1 MGIFD
6 KFKKKNEVVEQKED
20 QVINEEDNKGNYSLV
35 EMNNYMLSDV
45 RKESLSNN
53 TYSLSLSKLSEIS
66 PITVST
72 ANNIKTIME
81 QNPKTS
87 GNLYRITNLGKND
100 SLKAMRDGKTF
111 WGSIKKSDGSS
122 TMAKLKEVN
131 PNNVMALDPTV
142 MMMSVALAGI
152 EQELGEI
159 KELSK
164 QIFSFLEHEKES
176 EIESDLEIL
185 NRSISDFRFNLEDE
199 KYLINNHKQ
208 VMDIKRTANKNM
220 LFYKKEIKDDLSK
233 DKLFTTNNS
242 MNSIIEDIQKKFRYY
257 RLSLYIY
264 SFSTFMEI
272 LLLGNYKND
281 YLLSKKNELDELDNE
296 YSEVFNNA
304 LEYVKKNANK
314 SLEGNVLSGLGS
326 AGKAIG
332 NLAEKVKIKNV
343 DNWLNEKGDN
353 LKQSGQNIKDD
364 FATKFDDMKE
374 SNSRPFINQIE
385 KVDCIY
391 NKTKEIYFDKENIYL
406 EMKKN
411 IARLR
416 YLELR
421 NQFLF

>member
-20 QVINEEDNKGNYSLV
+20 QVINEEDNKENYSLV

-53 TYSLSLSKLSEIS
+53 KYSLSLSKLSEIS

-131 PNNVMALDPTV
+131 PNNVMVLDPTV

-152 EQELGEI
+152 EQELEEI

-281 YLLSKKNELDELDNE
+281 YLLSKKEELDELDNE

-353 LKQSGQNIKDD
+353 LKQSGQNIKDE
-364 FATKFDDMKE
+364 FATKFDDMRE

-391 NKTKEIYFDKENIYL
+391 NNTKEIYFDKENIYL
-406 EMKKN
+406 EMK
-411 IARLR
+411 
-416 YLELR
+416 
-421 NQFLF
+421 

>member
-20 QVINEEDNKGNYSLV
+20 QVINEEDNKENYSLV

-131 PNNVMALDPTV
+131 PNNVMVLDPTV

-152 EQELGEI
+152 EQELEEI

-281 YLLSKKNELDELDNE
+281 YLLSKKEELDELDNE

-353 LKQSGQNIKDD
+353 LKQSGQNIKDE
-364 FATKFDDMKE
+364 FATKFDDMRE

-391 NKTKEIYFDKENIYL
+391 NNTKEIYFDKENIYL
-406 EMKKN
+406 EMK
-411 IARLR
+411 
-416 YLELR
+416 
-421 NQFLF
+421 

>member
-20 QVINEEDNKGNYSLV
+20 QVINREDNKGNYSLV

-272 LLLGNYKND
+272 LLLGNYKKD
-281 YLLSKKNELDELDNE
+281 YLLSKKKELDELDNE

-314 SLEGNVLSGLGS
+314 SLEGNVLSELGS

-332 NLAEKVKIKNV
+332 NLAEKIKIKNV

-364 FATKFDDMKE
+364 FATKFDDIKE

-406 EMKKN
+406 EMK
-411 IARLR
+411 
-416 YLELR
+416 
-421 NQFLF
+421 

>member
-6 KFKKKNEVVEQKED
+6 KFKKKNEIVEQKENKI
-20 QVINEEDNKGNYSLV
+20 INEEDNKENYSLV

-45 RKESLSNN
+45 RKEALSNN

-81 QNPKTS
+81 QNPKIS
-87 GNLYRITNLGKND
+87 GQLYRITNLGKND

-131 PNNVMALDPTV
+131 SNKIMALDPTV

-164 QIFSFLEHEKES
+164 KIFSFLEHEKES

-281 YLLSKKNELDELDNE
+281 YLLNKKKELDELDNE
-296 YSEVFNNA
+296 YSDVFNNA
-304 LEYVKKNANK
+304 LDYVKKNANK

-374 SNSRPFINQIE
+374 SNSKPFINQIE

-406 EMKKN
+406 EMK
-411 IARLR
+411 
-416 YLELR
+416 
-421 NQFLF
+421 

>member
-1 MGIFD
+1 MSIFD
-6 KFKKKNEVVEQKED
+6 KFKKKNEIVKQEENQIIV
-20 QVINEEDNKGNYSLV
+20 NEECNKENFNLI
-35 EMNNYMLSDV
+35 EMSNYMLSDV
-45 RKESLSNN
+45 RKETLSNN
-53 TYSLSLSKLSEIS
+53 TYSLSLSKLSKIS

-72 ANNIKTIME
+72 TNNIKTIME

-87 GNLYRITNLGKND
+87 GNLYRITNLEKND

-159 KELSK
+159 KELSEK
-164 QIFSFLEHEKES
+164 IYSFLEHEKES

-185 NRSISDFRFNLEDE
+185 NRSINDFRFNLEDE

-208 VMDIKRTANKNM
+208 VMNIKRTANKNM
-220 LFYKKEIKDDLSK
+220 LFYKKEINDDLSK
-233 DKLFTTNNS
+233 DKLFTTYNS
-242 MNSIIEDIQKKFRYY
+242 MNSIIEDIQKKFEYY

-272 LLLGNYKND
+272 LLLGNYRSD
-281 YLLSKKNELDELDNE
+281 YLLNKKNELDELDNE
-296 YSEVFNNA
+296 YSETFNNA
-304 LEYVKKNANK
+304 LKYIKKNANK

-326 AGKAIG
+326 VGKAIG

-343 DNWLNEKGDN
+343 NNWLNEKGDN
-353 LKQSGQNIKDD
+353 LKQSGQKIKND

-374 SNSRPFINQIE
+374 SKSRSFINQIE
-385 KVDCIY
+385 KVNCIY

-406 EMKKN
+406 EMK
-411 IARLR
+411 
-416 YLELR
+416 
-421 NQFLF
+421 

>member
-6 KFKKKNEVVEQKED
+6 KFKKKNEIVEQKEN
-20 QVINEEDNKGNYSLV
+20 QVINVEENKENYSLV

-45 RKESLSNN
+45 RKETLNNN

-72 ANNIKTIME
+72 ANNIKTIIE

-87 GNLYRITNLGKND
+87 GNLYRITNLEKND
-100 SLKAMRDGKTF
+100 SLKTMRDGKTF
-111 WGSIKKSDGSS
+111 WGAIKKEDGSS
-122 TMAKLKEVN
+122 TMAKLKEVKS
-131 PNNVMALDPTV
+131 NNAITLDPTI
-142 MMMSVALAGI
+142 MMMSVALVSI

-164 QIFSFLEHEKES
+164 KIYSFLEHEKES

-185 NRSISDFRFNLEDE
+185 NRSIGDFRFNLEDE

-208 VMDIKRTANKNM
+208 VMDIKRTSNKNM
-220 LFYKKEIKDDLSK
+220 LFYKKEIKDYLSK
-233 DKLFTTNNS
+233 EKLFTTNNS
-242 MNSIIEDIQKKFRYY
+242 LNSIILDIQKKFRYY

-272 LLLGNYKND
+272 LLLGNYKTD
-281 YLLSKKNELDELDNE
+281 YLLNKKNELDELDNE
-296 YSEVFNNA
+296 YLEVFNKA

-314 SLEGNVLSGLGS
+314 SLEGNVLTGLGS

-353 LKQSGQNIKDD
+353 LKQSGQNIKND
-364 FATKFDDMKE
+364 FITKFEEMKE
-374 SNSRPFINQIE
+374 SNSKPFINQIE
-385 KVDCIY
+385 KFDSIY

-406 EMKKN
+406 E
-411 IARLR
+411 LS
-416 YLELR
+416 
-421 NQFLF
+421 

>member
-20 QVINEEDNKGNYSLV
+20 QVINDEDSKENYSLV
-35 EMNNYMLSDV
+35 KMNNYMLSDV

-152 EQELGEI
+152 EQELEEI

-242 MNSIIEDIQKKFRYY
+242 MNSIIGDIQKKFRYY

-272 LLLGNYKND
+272 LLLGNYTND
-281 YLLSKKNELDELDNE
+281 YLLSKKEELDELDNE

-353 LKQSGQNIKDD
+353 LKQSGQNIKDE
-364 FATKFDDMKE
+364 FATKFDDMRE

-391 NKTKEIYFDKENIYL
+391 NNTKEIYFDKENIYL
-406 EMKKN
+406 EMK
-411 IARLR
+411 
-416 YLELR
+416 
-421 NQFLF
+421 

>member
-1 MGIFD
+1 MGILD
-6 KFKKKNEVVEQKED
+6 KFKKKNEIQL
-20 QVINEEDNKGNYSLV
+20 NEENNKEKYSLV

-45 RKESLSNN
+45 RRESLSNN

-66 PITVST
+66 PITVPT

-87 GNLYRITNLGKND
+87 GKLYRITNLGKND

-122 TMAKLKEVN
+122 TMAQLKEVN
-131 PNNVMALDPTV
+131 SNNVMALDPTV

-164 QIFSFLEHEKES
+164 KIYSFLEHEKES

-199 KYLINNHKQ
+199 RYLINNHKQ

-220 LFYKKEIKDDLSK
+220 LFYKKEIKDNLSK

-242 MNSIIEDIQKKFRYY
+242 MNSIVEDIQKKFRYY

-296 YSEVFNNA
+296 YSEIFNHA

-332 NLAEKVKIKNV
+332 NLAEKAKIKNV

-364 FATKFDDMKE
+364 FTTKFDDMKE
-374 SNSRPFINQIE
+374 SNSKAFINQIE
-385 KVDCIY
+385 KIDCIY

-406 EMKKN
+406 EMK
-411 IARLR
+411 I
-416 YLELR
+416 
-421 NQFLF
+421 

>member
-20 QVINEEDNKGNYSLV
+20 QVINEEDNKGNNSLV
-35 EMNNYMLSDV
+35 EMNNYMISDV

-281 YLLSKKNELDELDNE
+281 YLLSKKEELDELDNE

-353 LKQSGQNIKDD
+353 LKQSGQNIKDE
-364 FATKFDDMKE
+364 FATKFDDMRE

-391 NKTKEIYFDKENIYL
+391 NNTKEIYFDKENIYL
-406 EMKKN
+406 EMK
-411 IARLR
+411 
-416 YLELR
+416 
-421 NQFLF
+421 

>member
-233 DKLFTTNNS
+233 DKLFTTNNI

-281 YLLSKKNELDELDNE
+281 YLLSKKEELDELDNE

-353 LKQSGQNIKDD
+353 LKQSGQNIKDE
-364 FATKFDDMKE
+364 FATKFDDIKE

-406 EMKKN
+406 EMK
-411 IARLR
+411 
-416 YLELR
+416 
-421 NQFLF
+421 

>member
-1 MGIFD
+1 MSIFD
-6 KFKKKNEVVEQKED
+6 KFKKKNEIVKQEENQIIV
-20 QVINEEDNKGNYSLV
+20 NEECNKENFNLI
-35 EMNNYMLSDV
+35 EMSNYMLSDV
-45 RKESLSNN
+45 RKETLSNN
-53 TYSLSLSKLSEIS
+53 TYSLSLSKLSKIS

-72 ANNIKTIME
+72 TNNIKTIME

-87 GNLYRITNLGKND
+87 GNLYRITNLEKND

-159 KELSK
+159 KELSEK
-164 QIFSFLEHEKES
+164 IYSFLEHEKES

-185 NRSISDFRFNLEDE
+185 NRSINDFRFNLEDE

-220 LFYKKEIKDDLSK
+220 LFYKKEINDDLSK
-233 DKLFTTNNS
+233 DKLFTTYNS
-242 MNSIIEDIQKKFRYY
+242 MNSIIEDIQKKFEYY

-272 LLLGNYKND
+272 LLLGNYRSD
-281 YLLSKKNELDELDNE
+281 YLLNKKNELDELDNE
-296 YSEVFNNA
+296 YSETFNNA
-304 LEYVKKNANK
+304 LKYIKKNANK

-343 DNWLNEKGDN
+343 NNWLNEKGDN
-353 LKQSGQNIKDD
+353 LKQSGQNIKND

-374 SNSRPFINQIE
+374 SKSRSFINQIE
-385 KVDCIY
+385 KVDRIY

-406 EMKKN
+406 EMK
-411 IARLR
+411 
-416 YLELR
+416 
-421 NQFLF
+421 

>member
-6 KFKKKNEVVEQKED
+6 KFKKKNEVVEQKEG

-131 PNNVMALDPTV
+131 SNNVMVLDPTV

-281 YLLSKKNELDELDNE
+281 YLLSKKEELDELDNE

-353 LKQSGQNIKDD
+353 LKQSGQNIKDE
-364 FATKFDDMKE
+364 FATKFDDMRE

-406 EMKKN
+406 EMK
-411 IARLR
+411 
-416 YLELR
+416 
-421 NQFLF
+421 

>member
-20 QVINEEDNKGNYSLV
+20 QVINDEDSKENYSLV
-35 EMNNYMLSDV
+35 KMNNYMLSDV

-152 EQELGEI
+152 EQELEEI

-242 MNSIIEDIQKKFRYY
+242 MNSIIGDIQKKFRYY

-281 YLLSKKNELDELDNE
+281 YLLSKKEELDELDNE

-353 LKQSGQNIKDD
+353 LKQSGQNIKDE
-364 FATKFDDMKE
+364 FATKFDDMRE

-391 NKTKEIYFDKENIYL
+391 NNTKEIYFDKENIYL
-406 EMKKN
+406 EMK
-411 IARLR
+411 
-416 YLELR
+416 
-421 NQFLF
+421 

>member
-1 MGIFD
+1 MGIID
-6 KFKKKNEVVEQKED
+6 KLKKKKEAVEQKEN
-20 QVINEEDNKGNYSLV
+20 QIINEEDNKDNYSLV

-45 RKESLSNN
+45 RKEALSNN
-53 TYSLSLSKLSEIS
+53 TYILSLSRLSEIS

-72 ANNIKTIME
+72 ANNIKTIIE
-81 QNPKTS
+81 QNSKTS

-122 TMAKLKEVN
+122 TMAKLKEVKS
-131 PNNVMALDPTV
+131 NNVMALDPTV

-164 QIFSFLEHEKES
+164 KILSFLEHEKES

-185 NRSISDFRFNLEDE
+185 NRSISDFRYNIEDE

-220 LFYKKEIKDDLSK
+220 LFYTKEIKDDLSK
-233 DKLFTTNNS
+233 DKLFTTNSS
-242 MNSIIEDIQKKFRYY
+242 MSSIIEDIQEKFRYY

-272 LLLGNYKND
+272 LLLGNYNND
-281 YLLSKKNELDELDNE
+281 YLLNKKKELDELDNE

-314 SLEGNVLSGLGS
+314 SLEGNVLSGLGN
-326 AGKAIG
+326 AGKTIG

-385 KVDCIY
+385 KVDCI
-391 NKTKEIYFDKENIYL
+391 NTKTKEIYFDKENIYL
-406 EMKKN
+406 EMK
-411 IARLR
+411 
-416 YLELR
+416 
-421 NQFLF
+421 

>member
-53 TYSLSLSKLSEIS
+53 IYSLSLSKLSEIS

-81 QNPKTS
+81 QNSKTS
-87 GNLYRITNLGKND
+87 CNLYRITNLGKND
-100 SLKAMRDGKTF
+100 FLKAMRDGKTF

-131 PNNVMALDPTV
+131 SNNVMALDPTV

-185 NRSISDFRFNLEDE
+185 NRSISDFRFNFEDE

-220 LFYKKEIKDDLSK
+220 LF
-233 DKLFTTNNS
+233 
-242 MNSIIEDIQKKFRYY
+242 
-257 RLSLYIY
+257 
-264 SFSTFMEI
+264 
-272 LLLGNYKND
+272 
-281 YLLSKKNELDELDNE
+281 
-296 YSEVFNNA
+296 
-304 LEYVKKNANK
+304 
-314 SLEGNVLSGLGS
+314 
-326 AGKAIG
+326 
-332 NLAEKVKIKNV
+332 
-343 DNWLNEKGDN
+343 
-353 LKQSGQNIKDD
+353 
-364 FATKFDDMKE
+364 
-374 SNSRPFINQIE
+374 
-385 KVDCIY
+385 
-391 NKTKEIYFDKENIYL
+391 
-406 EMKKN
+406 
-411 IARLR
+411 
-416 YLELR
+416 
-421 NQFLF
+421 

>member
-20 QVINEEDNKGNYSLV
+20 QVINDEDSKGNYSLV

-81 QNPKTS
+81 QNPKAS

-111 WGSIKKSDGSS
+111 WGSIKRSDGSS

-159 KELSK
+159 KELNK

-406 EMKKN
+406 EMK
-411 IARLR
+411 
-416 YLELR
+416 
-421 NQFLF
+421 

>member
-6 KFKKKNEVVEQKED
+6 KFKKKNEVVEQKEN
-20 QVINEEDNKGNYSLV
+20 QVINEEDNKENYSLV

-53 TYSLSLSKLSEIS
+53 IYSLSLSKLSEIS

-87 GNLYRITNLGKND
+87 GNLYRITNLEKND

-152 EQELGEI
+152 EQELGKI

-281 YLLSKKNELDELDNE
+281 YLLSKKEELDELDNE

-364 FATKFDDMKE
+364 FATKFDDIKE

-406 EMKKN
+406 EMK
-411 IARLR
+411 
-416 YLELR
+416 
-421 NQFLF
+421 

>member
-1 MGIFD
+1 MGIID
-6 KFKKKNEVVEQKED
+6 KLKKKKEAVEQKEN
-20 QVINEEDNKGNYSLV
+20 QIINEEDNKDNYSLV

-45 RKESLSNN
+45 RKEALSNN
-53 TYSLSLSKLSEIS
+53 TYILSLSRLSEIS

-72 ANNIKTIME
+72 ANNIKTIIE
-81 QNPKTS
+81 QNSKTS

-100 SLKAMRDGKTF
+100 SLKALRDGKTF

-122 TMAKLKEVN
+122 TMAKLKEVKS
-131 PNNVMALDPTV
+131 NNVMALDPTV

-164 QIFSFLEHEKES
+164 KILSFLEHEKES

-185 NRSISDFRFNLEDE
+185 NRSISDFRYNIEDE

-233 DKLFTTNNS
+233 DKLFTTNSS

-272 LLLGNYKND
+272 LLLGNYNND
-281 YLLSKKNELDELDNE
+281 YLLNKKKELDELDYE

-314 SLEGNVLSGLGS
+314 SLEGNVLSGLGN
-326 AGKAIG
+326 AGKTIG

-343 DNWLNEKGDN
+343 DNWLNEKGDT

-385 KVDCIY
+385 KVNCIY

-406 EMKKN
+406 EMK
-411 IARLR
+411 
-416 YLELR
+416 
-421 NQFLF
+421 

>member
-1 MGIFD
+1 MSIFD
-6 KFKKKNEVVEQKED
+6 KFKKKNEIVKQEENQIIV
-20 QVINEEDNKGNYSLV
+20 NEECNKENFNLI

-45 RKESLSNN
+45 RKETLSNN
-53 TYSLSLSKLSEIS
+53 TYSLSLSKLSKIS

-72 ANNIKTIME
+72 TNNIKTIME

-87 GNLYRITNLGKND
+87 GNLYRITNLEKND

-159 KELSK
+159 KELSEK
-164 QIFSFLEHEKES
+164 IYSFLEHEKES

-185 NRSISDFRFNLEDE
+185 NRSINDFRFNLEDE

-220 LFYKKEIKDDLSK
+220 LFYKKEINDDLSK
-233 DKLFTTNNS
+233 DKLFTTYNS
-242 MNSIIEDIQKKFRYY
+242 MNSIIEDIQKKFEYY

-272 LLLGNYKND
+272 LLLGNYKSD
-281 YLLSKKNELDELDNE
+281 YLLNKKNEFDELDNE
-296 YSEVFNNA
+296 YSETFNNA
-304 LEYVKKNANK
+304 LKYVKKNANK

-343 DNWLNEKGDN
+343 NNWLNEKGDN
-353 LKQSGQNIKDD
+353 LKQSGQKIKND

-374 SNSRPFINQIE
+374 SKSRSFINQIE
-385 KVDCIY
+385 KVNCIY

-406 EMKKN
+406 EMK
-411 IARLR
+411 
-416 YLELR
+416 
-421 NQFLF
+421 

>member
-20 QVINEEDNKGNYSLV
+20 QVINDEDSKGNYSLV

-87 GNLYRITNLGKND
+87 GSLYRITNLGKKD

-159 KELSK
+159 KELNK

-281 YLLSKKNELDELDNE
+281 YLLSKKEELDELDNE

-364 FATKFDDMKE
+364 FATKFDDIKE

-406 EMKKN
+406 EMK
-411 IARLR
+411 
-416 YLELR
+416 
-421 NQFLF
+421 

>member
-6 KFKKKNEVVEQKED
+6 KFKKKNEVVEQKEN
-20 QVINEEDNKGNYSLV
+20 QVINEEDSKGNYSLV
-35 EMNNYMLSDV
+35 EMNNYMLSGV

-159 KELSK
+159 KELNK

-281 YLLSKKNELDELDNE
+281 YLLSKKKELDELDNE

-406 EMKKN
+406 EMK
-411 IARLR
+411 
-416 YLELR
+416 
-421 NQFLF
+421 

>member
-20 QVINEEDNKGNYSLV
+20 QVINGEDNKGNYSLV

-45 RKESLSNN
+45 RKESLGNN

-281 YLLSKKNELDELDNE
+281 YLLSKKEELDELDNE

-353 LKQSGQNIKDD
+353 LKQSGQNIKDE
-364 FATKFDDMKE
+364 FATKFDDMRE

-391 NKTKEIYFDKENIYL
+391 NNTKEIYFDKENIYL
-406 EMKKN
+406 EMK
-411 IARLR
+411 
-416 YLELR
+416 
-421 NQFLF
+421 

>member
-164 QIFSFLEHEKES
+164 QIFSFLEHEIES

-281 YLLSKKNELDELDNE
+281 YLLSKKEELDELDNE

-332 NLAEKVKIKNV
+332 NLAEKAKIKNV

-353 LKQSGQNIKDD
+353 LKQSGQNIKDE
-364 FATKFDDMKE
+364 FATKFDDMRE

-391 NKTKEIYFDKENIYL
+391 NNTKEIYFDKENIYL
-406 EMKKN
+406 KMK
-411 IARLR
+411 
-416 YLELR
+416 
-421 NQFLF
+421 

>member
-20 QVINEEDNKGNYSLV
+20 QVINEEDSKGNYSLV

-81 QNPKTS
+81 QNSKTS

-281 YLLSKKNELDELDNE
+281 YLLSKKEELDELDNE

-406 EMKKN
+406 EMK
-411 IARLR
+411 
-416 YLELR
+416 
-421 NQFLF
+421 

>member
-6 KFKKKNEVVEQKED
+6 KFKKKNEVVKQKED
-20 QVINEEDNKGNYSLV
+20 QAINEEDSKGNYSLV

-53 TYSLSLSKLSEIS
+53 TYSLSLSKLLEIS

-142 MMMSVALAGI
+142 IMMSVALAGI

-281 YLLSKKNELDELDNE
+281 YLLSKKEELDELDNE

-406 EMKKN
+406 EMK
-411 IARLR
+411 
-416 YLELR
+416 
-421 NQFLF
+421 